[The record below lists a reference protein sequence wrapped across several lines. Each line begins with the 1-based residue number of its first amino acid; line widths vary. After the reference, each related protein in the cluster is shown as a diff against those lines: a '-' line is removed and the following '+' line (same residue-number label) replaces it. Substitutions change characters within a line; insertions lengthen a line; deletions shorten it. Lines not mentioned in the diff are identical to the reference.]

1 MNACL
6 QSLNVGFNQIGA
18 EGAKGLGDALKVVD
32 DVCM

>member
-1 MNACL
+1 VNACL
-6 QSLNVGFNQIGA
+6 QSLDVYSNEIGA

>member
-6 QSLNVGFNQIGA
+6 QSLDVGDNQIGD
-18 EGAKGLGDALKVVD
+18 EGAKGLGDGLKVVD